1 VTTPRPTPRS
11 ATPPPTLATPAP
23 PPPVVQQ
30 GQQVA
35 GLLGQADA
43 ALSSRN
49 FDAAVAAFDD
59 VLKLDPQNARANQ
72 GKAAAQASAVSYKRS
87 FAPGR
92 TTLGG
97 KGAKADLGG
106 FDTSGVTVA
115 KVADYSGRIEFDVA
129 PTRVLPGDS
138 YSVRIYLVNVKIS
151 AVSVATTSN
160 GSRTGGPIEVR
171 AREVQVRDRVMLD
184 ERSAVWPAGT
194 SSWTLEVVVTTDRDA
209 TFTNR
214 LNWR

>member
-1 VTTPRPTPRS
+1 M
-11 ATPPPTLATPAP
+11 
-23 PPPVVQQ
+23 
-30 GQQVA
+30 A

-43 ALSSRN
+43 ALSGRN
-49 FDAAVAAFDD
+49 FDAAVAAFDE
-59 VLKLDPQNARANQ
+59 VLKLDPQNARASQ
-72 GKAAAQASAVSYKRS
+72 GKAAAQASAASYKRT

-97 KGAKADLGG
+97 KGAKVDLGG

-115 KVADYSGRIEFDVA
+115 KVADYSGRIEFDTA

-138 YSVRIYLVNVKIS
+138 YSVRIYLVNDGKKPFKIS
-151 AVSVATTSN
+151 SVSVATTSN
-160 GSRTGGPIEVR
+160 GSRAGGPIEVR
-171 AREVQVRDRVMLD
+171 AREVQLRDRVMLD
-184 ERSAVWPAGT
+184 ERTAVWAAGT
-194 SSWTLEVVVTTDRDA
+194 NSWTLEVVVTTDRDA